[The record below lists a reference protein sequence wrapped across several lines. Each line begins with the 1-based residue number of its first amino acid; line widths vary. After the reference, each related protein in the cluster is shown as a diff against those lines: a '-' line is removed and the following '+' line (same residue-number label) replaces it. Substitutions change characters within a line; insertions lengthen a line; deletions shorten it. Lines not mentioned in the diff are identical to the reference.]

1 MGWTKASEL
10 PAAKCYSDYREFS
23 MTVSLPAGSLLTP
36 VYFDYAA
43 TTPVD
48 AAVAEQMINC
58 LTRDGIFA
66 NPASRS
72 HLYGWQ
78 AEEAVEQARLQVAD
92 LINADSREIIW
103 TSGAT
108 EAANLALKGVV
119 EARRRS
125 EEHTSE
131 LQSRGQHVCGLLL
144 EEKEKE

>member
-1 MGWTKASEL
+1 MTQSRRSVCLQK
-10 PAAKCYSDYREFS
+10 PA
-23 MTVSLPAGSLLTP
+23 
-36 VYFDYAA
+36 YFDYADS
-43 TTPVD
+43 TPGD

-66 NPASRS
+66 SPASRS

-108 EAANLALKGVV
+108 EADNLALKGVV

>member
-23 MTVSLPAGSLLTP
+23 MTVSRPAGALQKP
-36 VYFDYAA
+36 VYLDYAA

-108 EAANLALKGVV
+108 EADNLALKG
-119 EARRRS
+119 RS

-131 LQSRGQHVCGLLL
+131 LQSRGHIVCRLLL
-144 EEKEKE
+144 EKKNEK

>member
-1 MGWTKASEL
+1 
-10 PAAKCYSDYREFS
+10 
-23 MTVSLPAGSLLTP
+23 
-36 VYFDYAA
+36 
-43 TTPVD
+43 
-48 AAVAEQMINC
+48 MINC

-108 EAANLALKGVV
+108 EADNLALKGVV
-119 EARRRS
+119 EARRIAGQPLGHMVVSAIEHKAVLDPAQWLAHQGVEVTYVVPDARS
-125 EEHTSE
+125 EEHTFE
-131 LQSRGQHVCGLLL
+131 LQSRGHLVCR
-144 EEKEKE
+144 